1 MRINSNIEIRK
12 SENVPGHVLGTEM
25 VGRKFLSKLNQKKR
39 EKSFIWLLHRFLG
52 LFLLLQENTQFTK
65 SKFWVNQNSLC
76 QALSSV
82 LPVSWILVFFISC
95 VSNISIEKIK
105 ILKDG
110 SIQTIIAIIFFSSIL
125 SLILFINGINV
136 HYEWLVTE
144 KIAVSIFVGYSQF
157 PENS

>member
-1 MRINSNIEIRK
+1 MYQDMYLAQRWWEGSFFLNWIKKKE
-12 SENVPGHVLGTEM
+12 EN
-25 VGRKFLSKLNQKKR
+25 LSYDFCIDFWGYFSFCKKTPN
-39 EKSFIWLLHRFLG
+39 
-52 LFLLLQENTQFTK
+52 LQRAN
-65 SKFWVNQNSLC
+65 WVNQNSLC